1 MNIYVYMIAFGM
13 LVIGLSYYYWVD
25 KRDRKLDKGNPK
37 NEEQQ
42 SDK

>member
-25 KRDRKLDKGNPK
+25 RRDRKLEEGKPK
-37 NEEQQ
+37 NDKQQ
-42 SDK
+42 TE